1 MLTIDSSISDSQ
13 AELFKTPV
21 NFDWGFLWMFLLK
34 CLYMLCHKWRSDG
47 LQLVSSRLIPRLSFV
62 MLIKSFGSDAIFRK
76 LLASR
81 NA

>member
-21 NFDWGFLWMFLLK
+21 TFDWGFLRKFLLEY
-34 CLYMLCHKWRSDG
+34 LYMMGYKWRSDG
-47 LQLVSSRLIPRLSFV
+47 LQSASSRLIPRLYFV